1 MSEPKNPPDAL
12 PPPDDLLQ
20 MAEANLALIALQS
33 MGDAVI
39 VTDKTGLVTQMNP
52 SAETLTGWS
61 LIEARGCPLADI
73 FQTNPTI
80 TDVQIQTEIGPYT
93 QRTLL
98 FARDGSQYTI
108 AQNIA
113 PILDAKGL
121 MAGTVRVFRDVSTEE
136 QVQEKLA
143 RATEL
148 LERTGELAK
157 IGGWEIDLSTMK
169 LLWTRE
175 TYRIAEIESS
185 YEPTLEQGIQ
195 LFPSDARPIIT
206 AAIQHTIDTGTPY
219 DLELP
224 LISFKGRD
232 LWVRTQ
238 GFAVMENGKT
248 IKLRGTFQDIS
259 ESRKTQQALKTSEA
273 RFRSIF
279 DASLVPLALND
290 DQLNI
295 TAVNPAF
302 VQAFGYTRE
311 DIPSLADWWPKA
323 YPDESYRRQAM
334 DLWQT
339 ELLRSQQAGDAF
351 KPIEFHV
358 CCKDGS
364 CKTVLVNAT
373 PLSDDFK
380 GTHLVMLYDISARKQ
395 AEDELQAN
403 RGQLA
408 NMIDTAMDAIIS
420 TDTNFKIVLFN
431 RAAEQLFGYSAN
443 QMLGQ
448 SINMLI
454 PLQLAA
460 GHDTFM
466 RQFAAHGETTRR
478 MGSKSAR
485 QVAGLRADGSEFPV
499 EVSISYSDNYGNP
512 LFTAMVRDI
521 TERIE
526 HETELLQLATT
537 LEIRV
542 AERTH
547 ELEEAKQLAEQANR
561 AKSTF
566 LANMSHE
573 IRTPLNSVLGMAY
586 LAQQQASDPKQ
597 QDYLHKITLSGNHLL
612 GLINDILDFSKIGA
626 GKFVLDQ
633 VDFDLIEM
641 LSVLRKMLQQKINE
655 KNLEL
660 RISIEK
666 SLPPLRRGDD
676 LRIKQVLL
684 NILSNAIKFTERGSI
699 TLEVGLDPDLA
710 EFEQY
715 IRFVIRDTGIGI
727 SDAAQT
733 TLFESFQQADNTT
746 TRKYGGTGLG
756 LAISRQLV
764 QLMGG
769 ELKLTSRL
777 GHGSEFRF
785 SIPLPPAQ
793 TIKRTGSD
801 AQITVSNPDQF
812 KNKHI
817 LLADDHP
824 FNQQITTEL
833 LQAIGAEV
841 TIANN
846 GIEVIELARSTH
858 FDAILMDVQM
868 PEMDGIT
875 ACQVLLHDTN
885 WQQIPI
891 IAMTANAS
899 TEDRQRCLKAG
910 MVDFISKPIQP
921 EKLYRI
927 LSQWLYRDQPAPP
940 EGFSSAAETTNNATQ
955 TAFID
960 NAFMHSMLGDDPM
973 RQRRYFAK
981 FAKAMQEGLETI
993 SAHSDTPQNPVI
1005 GQECHRLKSVART
1018 VGAMSLGEHLDE
1030 IEQQL
1035 PSLSPEQFLARLQAT
1050 QQLFKAICHYLNESG
1065 LLAKP
1070 TQNDTKET
1078 SNE

>member
-20 MAEANLALIALQS
+20 MEEANLAMAALQS

-39 VTDKTGLVTQMNP
+39 VTGKTGQITRMNP
-52 SAETLTGWS
+52 SAENLTGWS
-61 LIEARGCPLADI
+61 LTEAKGRPLADI

-80 TDVQIQTEIGPYT
+80 SDVQIQTEIGPCT

-98 FARDGSQYTI
+98 FARDGRQYTI

-121 MAGTVRVFRDVSTEE
+121 MAGTVRVFRDVSAEE

-157 IGGWEIDLSTMK
+157 IGGWEMDLSTMK
-169 LLWTRE
+169 LSWTLE
-175 TYRIAEIESS
+175 TFRIAEIEPPN
-185 YEPTLEQGIQ
+185 EPALEQGIN
-195 LFPSDARPIIT
+195 LFAPEARPIIT

-259 ESRKTQQALKTSEA
+259 ESRKTQLALKTSEA

-279 DASLVPLALND
+279 NASLVPLALND
-290 DQLNI
+290 DQLTI

-302 VQAFGYTRE
+302 VQAFGYTHE
-311 DIPSLADWWPKA
+311 DIPTLADWWPKA
-323 YPDESYRRQAM
+323 YPDTNYRRQVM

-339 ELLRSQQAGDAF
+339 ELLRSQQAGDTF

-358 CCKDGS
+358 CCKDGR

-373 PLSDDFK
+373 PLSEDFK
-380 GTHLVMLYDISARKQ
+380 GTHLVMLYDITARKQ

-420 TDTNFKIVLFN
+420 TDTEFKIVLFN

-448 SINMLI
+448 SINVLI

-460 GHDTFM
+460 GHGAFM

-561 AKSTF
+561 AKSAF

-586 LAQQQASDPKQ
+586 LAQQQATDPKQ
-597 QDYLHKITLSGNHLL
+597 RDYLHKITLSGNHLL

-626 GKFVLDQ
+626 GKFKLDQ
-633 VDFDLIEM
+633 VNFDLIEM

-666 SLPPLRRGDD
+666 SLSPLRHGDD

-684 NILSNAIKFTERGSI
+684 NILSNAIKFTQRGSI
-699 TLEVGLDPDLA
+699 TLEVSLDTSHA
-710 EFEQY
+710 EQEQY

-727 SDAAQT
+727 SETTQT
-733 TLFESFQQADNTT
+733 TLFEFFQQADNTT

-769 ELKLTSRL
+769 ELTLTSQL

-785 SIPLPPAQ
+785 SIPLPLSRITLPL
-793 TIKRTGSD
+793 SD
-801 AQITVSNPDQF
+801 TEITPGNPDRF

-817 LLADDHP
+817 LVADDHP
-824 FNQQITTEL
+824 FNQQIATEL
-833 LQAIGAEV
+833 LRAIGAEV

-846 GIEVIELARSTH
+846 GIEAIDLARNIN

-875 ACQVLLHDTN
+875 ACQVLLHDAN
-885 WQQIPI
+885 WKQAPI

-899 TEDRQRCLKAG
+899 IEDRRRCLNAG

-921 EKLYRI
+921 EKLHRI
-927 LSQWLYRDQPAPP
+927 LLQWLYQDQLAPP
-940 EGFSSAAETTNNATQ
+940 PTPSIETANETTPNAL
-955 TAFID
+955 ID
-960 NAFMHSMLGDDPM
+960 DDFMQSMLGDDPI
-973 RQRRYFAK
+973 RQRRYFEK
-981 FAKAMQEGLETI
+981 FAKAMQEGLDTI
-993 SAHSDTPQNPVI
+993 NAHGTDPENPLI

-1018 VGAMSLGEHLDE
+1018 VGAMPLGEQLAD
-1030 IEQQL
+1030 IEQQHAT
-1035 PSLSPEQFLARLQAT
+1035 LSPDLLLTQLQAAT
-1050 QQLFKAICHYLNESG
+1050 QLFNATCHYLNERG
-1065 LLAKP
+1065 LLTEPAP
-1070 TQNDTKET
+1070 QDEKE
-1078 SNE
+1078 NPDE